1 MNLNELRD
9 MVHRTAVE
17 HGWWDWSAI
26 KVCCE
31 FPAATRDDLTVNE
44 VGAKL
49 ALVHSEVS
57 EALECV
63 RENPS
68 GIVAPSTHLLPNP
81 DGTLGKPEG
90 FGSELAD
97 VVIRVLDLCGA
108 LGIDIET
115 ELLAKHRYNETRP
128 LRHGGEG
135 VVTDRIN
142 PPHYKSRSIEC
153 IDVAERLTFCA
164 GNALKYIWRAGEKP
178 GVPASEDW
186 AKAAWYLRRCYVR
199 LEPRSHGDVVALEE
213 AAASFTD
220 DAEKRDV
227 LETMAFDYGIAA
239 TKCQIIADRLRVCD
253 VRAAIGESLHL
264 CPEEDCDEPTKG
276 DECVG

>member
-1 MNLNELRD
+1 MVSAWPLASLAATVASNESAAKYPRIFTPAGAGQKFRSEVDVNLNELRD

-68 GIVAPSTHLLPNP
+68 GIVAPSTHLIPNP

-90 FGSELAD
+90 FASELAD
-97 VVIRVLDLCGA
+97 VLIRVLDICGA
-108 LGIDIET
+108 LDIDIEA
-115 ELLAKHRYNETRP
+115 EVMAKHRYNETRP
-128 LRHGGEG
+128 SRHGG
-135 VVTDRIN
+135 
-142 PPHYKSRSIEC
+142 K
-153 IDVAERLTFCA
+153 
-164 GNALKYIWRAGEKP
+164 AL
-178 GVPASEDW
+178 
-186 AKAAWYLRRCYVR
+186 
-199 LEPRSHGDVVALEE
+199 
-213 AAASFTD
+213 
-220 DAEKRDV
+220 
-227 LETMAFDYGIAA
+227 
-239 TKCQIIADRLRVCD
+239 
-253 VRAAIGESLHL
+253 
-264 CPEEDCDEPTKG
+264 
-276 DECVG
+276 